1 MKTKWRA
8 WSFMIVVAIGVG
20 MLWTP
25 ALSLAHPL
33 GNFSISHYS
42 RLQITPEH
50 VDVRYRLDLAEIPT
64 FQTLQKSGM
73 TPEAG
78 HPSVTRY
85 LAEAAA
91 AFKEGLILEIDGQ
104 PLALRVIEQEALF
117 PPGAGELPTLKLSF
131 LYRALL
137 PQSGVPSSLRR
148 LRYQDENFPGRTGW
162 KEIIAIPESGIAF
175 QQSSV
180 PATDRSQ
187 QLSHYPTDLQQSP
200 PQVLDA
206 HVVFVSAATADGET
220 IASLAP
226 QAGDI
231 TAVPRQPNQQEISP
245 PGMASLMAPEH
256 LSLRV
261 ILMALAVAMGLGA
274 FHALE
279 PGHGKTVVAAYLVGA
294 RGTAQHALWLGLIVT
309 ATHTAGVYLLG
320 TVTLFASAYIV
331 PEQLYPW
338 LSAASGL
345 LITGLGIYLFWQRY
359 VGTNGTYTHS
369 HDHVYGHSH
378 AHTHAH
384 EHVFAHAHAHPHT
397 SGHHHADHEHHASHD
412 HPTSTHHH
420 HGHAHPASVTF
431 RQLLTLGVTG
441 GIVPCPAALVVLL
454 SAVALQRINFGLL
467 LIVAFSAG
475 LAAVLIAIG
484 LLMVYARRFMS
495 HFQGEGHLITRWLP
509 LTSAALIT
517 VFGVVMIGQ
526 ALVSAGIL
534 AFHL

>member
-1 MKTKWRA
+1 
-8 WSFMIVVAIGVG
+8 
-20 MLWTP
+20 MLWKPT
-25 ALSLAHPL
+25 LSPAHPL
-33 GNFSISHYS
+33 GNFSINHYS

-50 VDVRYRLDLAEIPT
+50 IDVRYRLDLAEIPT

-91 AFKEGLILEIDGQ
+91 TLKEGLILELDGQ

-117 PPGAGELPTLKLSF
+117 PLGAGELPTLKLSF

-137 PQSGVPSSLRR
+137 PGSSASPPLRH
-148 LRYQDENFPGRTGW
+148 LRYQDANFPGRTGW
-162 KEIIAIPESGIAF
+162 KEIIAIPDSGVTF

-187 QLSHYPTDLQQSP
+187 QLSRYPADLQQSP

-206 HVVFVSAATADGET
+206 HVAFTSTAAADSETMVTLTSQSDDSTA
-220 IASLAP
+220 A
-226 QAGDI
+226 
-231 TAVPRQPNQQEISP
+231 PRQPKQQEILR
-245 PGMASLMAPEH
+245 PGMASLMTPDH

-261 ILMALAVAMGLGA
+261 IVIALAVAMGLGA

-320 TVTLFASAYIV
+320 AATLFASAYIV

-338 LSAASGL
+338 LSAVSGL
-345 LITGLGIYLFWQRY
+345 LITGLGTYLFWQRY
-359 VGTNGTYTHS
+359 RGKENTYTHS

-384 EHVFAHAHAHPHT
+384 EYVLAHAHPHT
-397 SGHHHADHEHHASHD
+397 SDHHHHVGHEHHAGHD
-412 HPTSTHHH
+412 HHTS
-420 HGHAHPASVTF
+420 
-431 RQLLTLGVTG
+431 
-441 GIVPCPAALVVLL
+441 
-454 SAVALQRINFGLL
+454 
-467 LIVAFSAG
+467 
-475 LAAVLIAIG
+475 
-484 LLMVYARRFMS
+484 S
-495 HFQGEGHLITRWLP
+495 H
-509 LTSAALIT
+509 
-517 VFGVVMIGQ
+517 
-526 ALVSAGIL
+526 
-534 AFHL
+534 

>member
-1 MKTKWRA
+1 
-8 WSFMIVVAIGVG
+8 
-20 MLWTP
+20 
-25 ALSLAHPL
+25 
-33 GNFSISHYS
+33 
-42 RLQITPEH
+42 
-50 VDVRYRLDLAEIPT
+50 
-64 FQTLQKSGM
+64 
-73 TPEAG
+73 
-78 HPSVTRY
+78 
-85 LAEAAA
+85 
-91 AFKEGLILEIDGQ
+91 
-104 PLALRVIEQEALF
+104 
-117 PPGAGELPTLKLSF
+117 
-131 LYRALL
+131 
-137 PQSGVPSSLRR
+137 
-148 LRYQDENFPGRTGW
+148 
-162 KEIIAIPESGIAF
+162 
-175 QQSSV
+175 
-180 PATDRSQ
+180 
-187 QLSHYPTDLQQSP
+187 
-200 PQVLDA
+200 
-206 HVVFVSAATADGET
+206 
-220 IASLAP
+220 
-226 QAGDI
+226 
-231 TAVPRQPNQQEISP
+231 
-245 PGMASLMAPEH
+245 MASLMAPEH

-261 ILMALAVAMGLGA
+261 IIMALAVAMGLGA

-412 HPTSTHHH
+412 HPTSAHHH

>member
-1 MKTKWRA
+1 MRTKWWA
-8 WSFMIVVAIGVG
+8 WSFMMVVAIGVG

-25 ALSLAHPL
+25 AFSLAHPL
-33 GNFSISHYS
+33 GNFSINHYS
-42 RLQITPEH
+42 RLRITPEH

-64 FQTLQKSGM
+64 FQTLQKSGI
-73 TPEAG
+73 TPESG

-91 AFKEGLILEIDGQ
+91 TFKEGLILEIDGQ

-137 PQSGVPSSLRR
+137 PQNGAPGSLRR

-175 QQSSV
+175 RQSSV
-180 PATDRSQ
+180 PVTDRSQ

-206 HVVFVSAATADGET
+206 HVTFVSAATADGET

-226 QAGDI
+226 QSGDI

-245 PGMASLMAPEH
+245 PSMASLMAPDS

-261 ILMALAVAMGLGA
+261 IIMALTVAMGLGA

-320 TVTLFASAYIV
+320 AVTLFASAYIV

-338 LSAASGL
+338 LSAVSGL

-359 VGTNGTYTHS
+359 AGTNGTYTHS
-369 HDHVYGHSH
+369 DDHVYGHSH

-384 EHVFAHAHAHPHT
+384 DHVFAHAHAHPHT
-397 SGHHHADHEHHASHD
+397 SGHHHADHEHH
-412 HPTSTHHH
+412 
-420 HGHAHPASVTF
+420 GHVHPANVTF

-454 SAVALQRINFGLL
+454 SAVALQRIGFGLL
-467 LIVAFSAG
+467 LIVAFSTG

-484 LLMVYARRFMS
+484 LFMVYARRFMS

>member
-1 MKTKWRA
+1 M
-8 WSFMIVVAIGVG
+8 VVAIGVE

-33 GNFSISHYS
+33 GNFSINHYS
-42 RLQITPEH
+42 RLQITPAH
-50 VDVRYRLDLAEIPT
+50 VDLRYRLDLAEIPT

-91 AFKEGLILEIDGQ
+91 TFQEGLILELDGQ

-131 LYRALL
+131 LYRALW
-137 PQSGVPSSLRR
+137 PQSVAPGSPRR

-187 QLSHYPTDLQQSP
+187 QLRHYPTDLQQSP

-206 HVVFVSAATADGET
+206 HVAFVAADTADGET

-226 QAGDI
+226 QFGNN
-231 TAVPRQPNQQEISP
+231 TAVPQQPNQQEISP
-245 PGMASLMAPEH
+245 PGMASLMTPEH

-261 ILMALAVAMGLGA
+261 ILIALAVAMGLGA

-279 PGHGKTVVAAYLVGA
+279 PGHGKTVVAAYLVGT

-331 PEQLYPW
+331 RGRNARYQAPPAQIPSTQNYRT
-338 LSAASGL
+338 GL
-345 LITGLGIYLFWQRY
+345 L
-359 VGTNGTYTHS
+359 
-369 HDHVYGHSH
+369 
-378 AHTHAH
+378 
-384 EHVFAHAHAHPHT
+384 P
-397 SGHHHADHEHHASHD
+397 
-412 HPTSTHHH
+412 
-420 HGHAHPASVTF
+420 
-431 RQLLTLGVTG
+431 
-441 GIVPCPAALVVLL
+441 
-454 SAVALQRINFGLL
+454 
-467 LIVAFSAG
+467 
-475 LAAVLIAIG
+475 
-484 LLMVYARRFMS
+484 
-495 HFQGEGHLITRWLP
+495 
-509 LTSAALIT
+509 
-517 VFGVVMIGQ
+517 
-526 ALVSAGIL
+526 
-534 AFHL
+534 